1 VSSEHPGVGLRVKG
15 AALGTSLTFALSAC
29 SLLAPSDDKLLG
41 QPDFRPS
48 DAAADSP
55 HRDAPAGSGGS
66 GGSAIADAS
75 NPQPEMDAQDA
86 YGGVGNTA
94 DASEAAAGS
103 CTVAAD
109 CAEGRYCSPEGAC
122 KPCSDIASMELTDVR
137 FGEPEPLAAVN
148 ASANDEGLRFPRAF
162 DRGTKLFYERAYFG
176 ANSIWLT
183 GDYEQNEGAPL
194 GFPIDGAGPEGGA
207 LAVTSVTGVLSE
219 FNFFFTRNLADGG
232 LTNDNHLFAAR
243 MDAAGVGSSVTQ
255 LAAPFNAAPRHS
267 QSLALSRDRA
277 WWTVNVDG
285 VLNIQLWT
293 VPLIGDL
300 IPSRVSLSLANGCG
314 IIEFDYT
321 PWATPD
327 GRLLFISFRER
338 ERDETCTHIG
348 NENSTDVGVL
358 KLTSA
363 GQAQGPVVPLNVNRP
378 VLSDTDASLSQDQC
392 WLYFS
397 SSRHESGRLRLYRA
411 RRTR

>member
-1 VSSEHPGVGLRVKG
+1 VTH
-15 AALGTSLTFALSAC
+15 SLSLIACAVCLSSAC

-41 QPDFRPS
+41 RPDSPR
-48 DAAADSP
+48 DAAIEIS
-55 HRDAPAGSGGS
+55 RKDAPAGSGGS
-66 GGSAIADAS
+66 TVVDATT
-75 NPQPEMDAQDA
+75 PQPEMDATLGAGGSGPETDA
-86 YGGVGNTA
+86 G
-94 DASEAAAGS
+94 EAAAGS
-103 CTVAAD
+103 CRASAD
-109 CAEGRYCSPEGAC
+109 CAADRYCSPEGVC
-122 KPCSDIASMELTDVR
+122 TSCGDIATKELGEIE

-148 ASANDEGLRFPRAF
+148 ASGGDDGLRFPRAF
-162 DRGTKLFYERAYFG
+162 DRGTKLLYERAYFG

-183 GDYEQNEGAPL
+183 GDYEQNEGAPI
-194 GFPIDGAGPEGGA
+194 GFPIDGAGPEGGP
-207 LAVTSVTGVLSE
+207 LAVTGLTGVLSE

-232 LTNDNHLFAAR
+232 LTNGNQLFGAR
-243 MDAAGVGSSVTQ
+243 IDAAGMGSSVTP
-255 LAAPFNAAPRHS
+255 LAAPFNAAPRRS

-285 VLNIQLWT
+285 SLNIQLWT
-293 VPLIGDL
+293 VPLTGDL
-300 IPSRVSLSLANGCG
+300 IPSRVSLSLVNGCS
-314 IIEFDYT
+314 IFEFDYT

-327 GRLLFISFRER
+327 GRLLFITFRER
-338 ERDETCTHIG
+338 ERDEACTHIG

-378 VLSDTDASLSQDQC
+378 ILSDTDASLSQDQC